1 MTRQAP
7 THQSEK
13 HEPEASNSRQK
24 YLRTALQTLLH
35 YGGSALVLYLLFRLL
50 PGRQV
55 WRTLGLLP
63 ARLWVMVLVGYL
75 AAHCIGVTKWRLMVN
90 VAGAGLNVRQAARCY
105 FAGLFGSLFLPS
117 LIGGDLVRAGL
128 ALRLGRSKAGVL
140 LGSFLDRIID
150 FAALTLLAGLGA
162 LLVPGALDARGRK
175 IFLLLG
181 AGALLGIIGIA
192 GVIALLPVG
201 RFSFRMRRRVV
212 RVRRAGQSMAR
223 QPRAMLRA
231 LSLAMTAQVVFIE
244 LNVLLAKACGLHL
257 PFRVWLFAWPLAKLS
272 AALPITQG
280 GIGVREAALAALLVP
295 FGAPAVLTVAAG
307 LAWEAIVVSGAVV
320 AGITSLLIGRVLGV
334 EGGKP
339 QR

>member
-7 THQSEK
+7 THQAEKRESE
-13 HEPEASNSRQK
+13 ALNSSK
-24 YLRTALQTLLH
+24 KFLRTALQTLLH

-63 ARLWVMVLVGYL
+63 ARLWVLVLLGYL
-75 AAHCIGVTKWRLMVN
+75 AAHCIGVGKWRLMVN

-162 LLVPGALDARGRK
+162 LLVPGALDARGRR

-181 AGALLGIIGIA
+181 AGALLAAIA
-192 GVIALLPVG
+192 VASVIALLPVG

-212 RVRRAGQSMAR
+212 RVRRAGRSMAR
-223 QPRAMLRA
+223 QPGAMLRA
-231 LSLAMTAQVVFIE
+231 LSMAMVAQLAFIE
-244 LNVLLAKACGLHL
+244 LSVLLARGCGLDL
-257 PFRVWLFAWPLAKLS
+257 QIRVWLFAWPLAKIS

-307 LAWEAIVVSGAVV
+307 LAWEAIVVSGALV
-320 AGITSLLIGRVLGV
+320 AGITSVVIGRFSSAKD
-334 EGGKP
+334 ERSEP
-339 QR
+339 